1 LECFEAWRRIMER
14 YGSISKT
21 KEFRN
26 DQVIPIDLLWSI
38 KHIKTFRQGTILC
51 ILFMLFVGLYLLV
64 FYEPVILSF
73 AVIFLLAAISLN
85 HMYNQTLKFAD
96 VVNALNMDLTR
107 MEVLKLNTLRFSTI
121 SNGKFT
127 LYYDNGGMY
136 SNPHYKVWITS
147 IKNLPNLSYENSDL
161 WNEDTFYRRCKGSIT
176 TPLPGYIS
184 FMDVAD
190 ILSLRKI
197 KFETSPV
204 ANRIIA
210 TLDDKWLYSNTSD
223 ILQTLKILRK
233 IEKKLK

>member
-1 LECFEAWRRIMER
+1 M
-14 YGSISKT
+14 
-21 KEFRN
+21 
-26 DQVIPIDLLWSI
+26 V
-38 KHIKTFRQGTILC
+38 
-51 ILFMLFVGLYLLV
+51 FVSLYLLV

-96 VVNALNMDLTR
+96 VVNALNMDLTN
-107 MEVLKLNTLRFSTI
+107 MEVLKLNTLRFNTI

-127 LYYDNGGMY
+127 LYYDNEGMY
-136 SNPHYKVWITS
+136 SNPYYKMWITT

-161 WNEDTFYRRCKGSIT
+161 WNEDTFYRSCNGSIT

-190 ILSLRKI
+190 IPSLRKI
-197 KFETSPV
+197 RFQSNPV